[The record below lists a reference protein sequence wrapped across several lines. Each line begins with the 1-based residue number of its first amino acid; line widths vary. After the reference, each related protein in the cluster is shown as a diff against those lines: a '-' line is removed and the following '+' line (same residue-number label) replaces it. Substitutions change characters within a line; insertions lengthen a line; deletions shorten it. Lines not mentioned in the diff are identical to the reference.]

1 MTDKKVYIPEFLYS
15 WLKSSIIS
23 DKSKKVYD
31 LIKESAK
38 VAEKDSIQKLTLK
51 PKPLITRTI
60 KSFSQNPEFS
70 ERIKNFINALI
81 SSKGDIS
88 LTINNCN
95 QNELGILRNV
105 IIDNFKPDIDI
116 EHLKII
122 KLLLDLIEANH
133 FVRFV
138 RE

>member
-1 MTDKKVYIPEFLYS
+1 MFPEEFDLSKV
-15 WLKSSIIS
+15 WNIIS
-23 DKSKKVYD
+23 DNEDY
-31 LIKESAK
+31 
-38 VAEKDSIQKLTLK
+38 Q
-51 PKPLITRTI
+51 TI